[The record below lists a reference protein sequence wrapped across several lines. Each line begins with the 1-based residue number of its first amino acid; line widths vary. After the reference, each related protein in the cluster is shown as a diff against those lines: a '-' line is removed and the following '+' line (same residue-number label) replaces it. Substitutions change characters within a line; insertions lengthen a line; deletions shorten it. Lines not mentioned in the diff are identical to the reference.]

1 MAFSSRASLRPET
14 YRWVVLGVAFL
25 VHATCI
31 ALIWQAVPPLKKAM
45 APTLGTEWQA
55 VVVVYAALSFGMM
68 FTQLPGGTLGDKYSL
83 RLVVGIGA
91 LLAGGATALRVA
103 VPSLT
108 GQIAISLLATAGMG
122 LVNPNLI
129 KIVTE
134 WFPPEK
140 LGLGQGILM
149 AGNTLASGLAFSLSA
164 GIVLGAVGSWQSVFL
179 LYGGLTAA
187 AGLLWLATVRS
198 PRKEER
204 PVDPET
210 GMPFQ
215 TDAGVPL
222 RESLG
227 AVARAPSTPWVV
239 LLSGLSFWAIIGA
252 LSVLP
257 EFADAQPYAVPEV
270 VLGTPLFIATI
281 GALTLPVL
289 SDRYGRGIV
298 LRAGVLGLAGGVVIT
313 GFAPSLAV
321 FVVGMVVA
329 GMFGGGLNAMFYLLP
344 GELADVDNAH
354 VGTMAGV
361 ILSLG
366 QIGAT
371 VASVLGA
378 AVLENGDIIPAIPGV
393 GESSLVIALPALLG
407 LVCISRLDLRETTL
421 EDPVDSESDEV
432 PATD

>member
-1 MAFSSRASLRPET
+1 MAFSSRAGLRPET
-14 YRWVVLGVAFL
+14 YRWVVLAVAFL

-45 APTLGTEWQA
+45 APALGTEWGA
-55 VVVVYAALSFGMM
+55 VVVVYAALSLGMM
-68 FTQLPGGTLGDKYSL
+68 FTQLPGGALGDRFSL
-83 RLVVGIGA
+83 RLVVGAGA
-91 LLAGGATALRVA
+91 LFAGTATALRAA
-103 VPSLT
+103 VPSLA
-108 GQIAISLLATAGMG
+108 GQVAISLLATVGMG

-149 AGNTLASGLAFSLSA
+149 SGNTLASGLAFSLSA
-164 GIVLGAVGSWQSVFL
+164 GVVLGAVGSWQAVFL

-187 AGLLWLATVRS
+187 AGLVWLAAVRS
-198 PRKEER
+198 PRESER

-215 TDAGVPL
+215 TSADVPL

-239 LLSGLSFWAIIGA
+239 ALSGLSFWAIIVA

-257 EFADAQPYAVPEV
+257 EFADAQPYAVPEL
-270 VLGTPLFIATI
+270 VLGTPLFLATL

-289 SDRYGRGIV
+289 SDRYGREVV
-298 LRAGVLGLAGGVVIT
+298 LRAGVLGLAAGIVLT

-329 GMFGGGLNAMFYLLP
+329 GLFGGGLNAMFYLLP

-378 AVLENGDIIPAIPGV
+378 AVLENGDVLPAVPGV
-393 GESSLVIALPALLG
+393 GEASLVVALPALLG
-407 LVCISRLDLRETTL
+407 LVCVSRLDLREST
-421 EDPVDSESDEV
+421 VGDSGSGSDDV